1 VSEMLGAWG
10 NFYVMI
16 GSSAAALTGLVFVVI
31 SLASNG
37 RRSASEEGIATF
49 STPTIMHFGT
59 ALFVAAVMAAPF
71 RSLVAIAILLG
82 LAGAW
87 GIACVVRVAIG
98 TRRLSTYQ
106 PDRDD
111 WIWHVVV
118 PFAAYALLLAGAVTL
133 ATFPGDALYAI
144 AAAATLLIFIGIHNA
159 WDVVTFLAM
168 DGDDEA

>member
-1 VSEMLGAWG
+1 VSELLGAWG

-31 SLASNG
+31 SLASSG
-37 RRSASEEGIATF
+37 RRTASEEGIATF

-59 ALFVAAVMAAPF
+59 ALFIAAVMAAPL

-87 GIACVVRVAIG
+87 GIVCVVRVAIG
-98 TRRLSTYQ
+98 TRRLATYQ

-111 WIWHVVV
+111 WVWHVVM
-118 PFAAYALLLAGAVTL
+118 PLAAYALLLGGAAAL
-133 ATFPGDALYAI
+133 AALPGDALYAL

-168 DGDDEA
+168 DTDEA